1 MFNYLLRS
9 NFIMIVIE
17 LCYSLLYFVLD
28 FVIFFKKRRM
38 VRELVDGF

>member
-1 MFNYLLRS
+1 MFNYFLRS
-9 NFIMIVIE
+9 YYIVIVIE
-17 LCYSLLYFVLD
+17 FCYSLLYFVLD